1 MGRRLDARPV
11 GMRGEQLARVQA
23 VVYPLWLHELALGR
37 CGRLALH
44 WTIDDLVRHASVPL
58 LKGRRLALPANLAP
72 AREDDE
78 L

>member
-23 VVYPLWLHELALGR
+23 VVYPLRLHKLALGR
-37 CGRLALH
+37 GGRLALH
-44 WTIDDLVRHASVPL
+44 WTIDDLVRHACVAL
-58 LKGRRLALPANLAP
+58 LKGRRLALPTNLAP
-72 AREDDE
+72 TREDDE